1 MVLRSFGAMCVN
13 SVLIVSELS
22 ILLAIYWYSIL
33 TYSSE
38 LQAWNVSIQLMI
50 LITQSGRVLCKIGIG
65 NLFGLEQFIQF
76 IRWWTIRGGGI
87 RTCWLTYV
95 FGLLVFICIYL
106 EKVIDDFLLCYIFI
120 LRISCCRSIL
130 TIIIIIIKHQT

>member
-33 TYSSE
+33 TYSSG

-65 NLFGLEQFIQF
+65 NLFGLEQFIQLF
-76 IRWWTIRGGGI
+76 DDEQYEGGGMGEGRVGQGGEEGI

-106 EKVIDDFLLCYIFI
+106 EKVDWFFTMLHIYF
-120 LRISCCRSIL
+120 
-130 TIIIIIIKHQT
+130 TN